1 LWSRD
6 PNILLTAPHVSLVFE
21 LIAHSTKMAELTQP
35 STEPST
41 AAAVN
46 ATSVLT
52 REEGRVHETVADSE
66 STRVSA
72 ASAPDPSPD
81 CSPAAIDMGTPVA
94 PLSFSSAPPAG
105 ANAGIADA
113 LPNGIDSVVGAAS
126 ALEVEGST
134 AASVPNNSV
143 GLAVAFDRAPSPRAM
158 APAPIAAAK
167 ETSAPSPPRAAV
179 DDLSQSDMDA
189 SMIGAVAPASSSS
202 VSPNSNRLNF
212 AGHSNEPSA
221 VEKPPI
227 HAVSPF
233 HGSGIQK
240 SNPGDQVLR
249 TDSMNDTVAVD
260 PELDHLKALHA
271 ARQSARRK
279 KPAAVG
285 SNVISPK
292 HPSFTAQD
300 ASVLPADTGST
311 VSNFL
316 ENRRTEADNGE
327 DEIRQLQ
334 ATHHVELQSLRR
346 NHIENLR
353 KVSEERDMFA
363 AQLVREQANARS
375 SAAVKKQIADLNAQL
390 RAARIRT
397 ADMQEELA
405 RLQSENKQLY
415 FRVQANKTMH
425 AEADSYSKVV
435 DDLVSVKIKCAQ
447 LEEEKEEYRR
457 VSKDAL
463 SSVAILSEANGDLEK
478 SRAEWVVQCA
488 DLQRQKDEL
497 ENQLAGLRQDRESAP
512 AKTNRGVQST
522 RRHSSAPSSNPSF
535 GVALD

>member
-1 LWSRD
+1 
-6 PNILLTAPHVSLVFE
+6 VSLISE
-21 LIAHSTKMAELTQP
+21 LIAHSTKMPELTLP
-35 STEPST
+35 STEPSS

-81 CSPAAIDMGTPVA
+81 CSPAAIDMGMPVA
-94 PLSFSSAPPAG
+94 PLSFSSAPPAK
-105 ANAGIADA
+105 AKAGITDA
-113 LPNGIDSVVGAAS
+113 FPNGIDSVVGAAS
-126 ALEVEGST
+126 ALEVEGGT
-134 AASVPNNSV
+134 AASVAKNSV
-143 GLAVAFDRAPSPRAM
+143 GLAVAFERATSPRAM

-179 DDLSQSDMDA
+179 DDIFQSDMDA
-189 SMIGAVAPASSSS
+189 NKIGPVAPASSSS
-202 VSPNSNRLNF
+202 DTPTSNRLKF
-212 AGHSNEPSA
+212 AGHSKEPSA

-240 SNPGDQVLR
+240 SNLGDQVLR
-249 TDSMNDTVAVD
+249 TDGMNDTVAVD

-285 SNVISPK
+285 SDVISPK
-292 HPSFTAQD
+292 HSFTAQD

-311 VSNFL
+311 VSNFF

-397 ADMQEELA
+397 ADMQEELT

-497 ENQLAGLRQDRESAP
+497 ENQLAGLRQDLESSP
-512 AKTNRGVQST
+512 AKTNRVVQST